1 METER
6 RIGAYQNKRRKQKIL
21 TVKEKQ
27 SLAEIHKRGGGS
39 EKKKKKIKKK

>member
-27 SLAEIHKRGGGS
+27 SLTEIHKRGGGVR
-39 EKKKKKIKKK
+39 KKKKIKKK